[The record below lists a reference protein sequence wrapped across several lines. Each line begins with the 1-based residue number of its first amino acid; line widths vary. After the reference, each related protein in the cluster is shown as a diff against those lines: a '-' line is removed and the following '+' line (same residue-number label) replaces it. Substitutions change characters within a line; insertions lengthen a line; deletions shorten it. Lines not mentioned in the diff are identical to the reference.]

1 MVGGWGGNLASCY
14 LTHNQEPAL
23 LSPGRQGQQNQFL
36 PSSGQNLEVT
46 GSCCP
51 KSLCLINHL
60 SVQRTGWTQVHQSL
74 RNGLEEDPH
83 LKASFKTCIFFG
95 EPVAMLEV
103 GMAVPCQGGAASI
116 PTGQG

>member
-1 MVGGWGGNLASCY
+1 MGG
-14 LTHNQEPAL
+14 E
-23 LSPGRQGQQNQFL
+23 
-36 PSSGQNLEVT
+36 SGQLLPHTQSGASPFVSRQAGPAKPIPAELRAEPRGDWKLLPQEFVSNK
-46 GSCCP
+46 P
-51 KSLCLINHL
+51 

-83 LKASFKTCIFFG
+83 LKASFKICIFFG